1 MYRHQYVDGI
11 RASRRY
17 LGPKSL
23 GAVFFCSRTDG
34 LGLGLGLGLGGCCHP
49 VTVPRVDLRGK
60 FMFVF
65 QEFSLPPVFS
75 RFDIAGECFGD
86 IHFTVHSPPN
96 VIIGSSPHN
105 SNPFPSSA
113 RPSHLKRRD
122 KTKTNGPISPF
133 PCTRCQKKTPKHPWP
148 WSCPATKSPD
158 SAAYSEIVTQF
169 FPGCRLLFTAVTC
182 SHPLFFLSL
191 PLSSQPSHQHRLS
204 ISK

>member
-23 GAVFFCSRTDG
+23 GAVFFCSRTD
-34 LGLGLGLGLGGCCHP
+34 GLGLGLGLGGCCHP

-122 KTKTNGPISPF
+122 ETRQRQTGPSPPSLAPAARKNTKTPLALVLS
-133 PCTRCQKKTPKHPWP
+133 RYKV
-148 WSCPATKSPD
+148 ARL
-158 SAAYSEIVTQF
+158 
-169 FPGCRLLFTAVTC
+169 CRL
-182 SHPLFFLSL
+182 
-191 PLSSQPSHQHRLS
+191 Q
-204 ISK
+204 